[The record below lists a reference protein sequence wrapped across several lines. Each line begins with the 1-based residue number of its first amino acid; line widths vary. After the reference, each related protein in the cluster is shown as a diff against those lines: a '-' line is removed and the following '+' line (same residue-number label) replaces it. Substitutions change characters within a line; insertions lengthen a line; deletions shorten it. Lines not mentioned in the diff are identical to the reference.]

1 MTDISNYP
9 ALERIVQRF
18 QRLSEPKPKYE
29 QLIYYA
35 KRLPKFS
42 EIDRI
47 PENKVPGCTSLV
59 YMTAKL
65 DQGKVVFQGDAD
77 SQIVKGLV
85 GVLVEGLSGLTPAQI
100 WQISPDFI
108 VDTGLNISLTPSRTN
123 GFYQILQM
131 MKIKASSLLEANLL
145 R

>member
-1 MTDISNYP
+1 MTDISTASNYP

-18 QRLSEPKPKYE
+18 QRLSEPKQKYE

-47 PENKVPGCTSLV
+47 QANKVPGCTSLV
-59 YMTAKL
+59 YITAKL
-65 DQGKVVFQGDAD
+65 DQGKVIFRGDAD

-100 WQISPDFI
+100 GQISPDFI

-131 MKIKASSLLEANLL
+131 MKIKASCL
-145 R
+145 

>member
-1 MTDISNYP
+1 MTDLSNYP
-9 ALERIVQRF
+9 ALERIVQRL
-18 QRLSEPKPKYE
+18 QRLSEPKKKYA

-35 KRLPKFS
+35 KRLPEFP
-42 EIDRI
+42 ELERI

-59 YMTAKL
+59 YVTAKL
-65 DQGKVVFQGDAD
+65 DGKKVLFQGDAD

-100 WQISPDFI
+100 LQITPEFI

-123 GFYQILQM
+123 GFYQILKM
-131 MKIKASSLLEANLL
+131 MKIKASSL
-145 R
+145 